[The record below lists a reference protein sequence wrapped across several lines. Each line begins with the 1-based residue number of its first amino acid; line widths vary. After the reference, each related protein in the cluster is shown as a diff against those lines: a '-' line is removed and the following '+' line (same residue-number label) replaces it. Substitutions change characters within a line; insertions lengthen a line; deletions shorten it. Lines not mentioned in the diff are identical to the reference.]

1 MFPIRFKRP
10 ALLCMAMLTVVLSGC
25 GLIQKVVDESKSV
38 ASAVFYKQIKILHLD
53 FFSRSALNTDAEDTP
68 LSTMVHVWQLKTRE
82 DFDKA
87 DYDTLFMQEE
97 DAGEERTGKT
107 HRLGKTGRHGIP
119 ECAAG

>member
-82 DFDKA
+82 
-87 DYDTLFMQEE
+87 
-97 DAGEERTGKT
+97 GRTGKT

>member
-97 DAGEERTGKT
+97 DAGRGRTGKT

>member
-97 DAGEERTGKT
+97 KT
-107 HRLGKTGRHGIP
+107 HGIP